1 MSRHGSYRGVSLVV
15 LAASVAWLAA
25 DRAAADNRQG
35 QVTQASLDFATN
47 EITII
52 GSHLPRHPSVVL
64 GGTDL
69 GEPLRSSATQIVAS
83 LANVAGISNEPGDY
97 LLAVCGPRSVHG
109 RALAAEAGPTG
120 GEDGRGGYRHCNTTF
135 VVTVGATG
143 PEGPQ
148 GPPGEKGDRGD
159 VGPQGLPGPQGP
171 PGPQGLTG
179 AQGPQGPA
187 GPQGPVGPRGPAGP
201 QAVLNAVVNSDGS
214 VLVSSVAAGASLTV
228 TRTGPGDYRVEVAG
242 LGNSCPIAVANAFAN
257 VLMFL
262 NGGFC
267 GGGTFTTTFETGDGQ
282 DHPFAMVVVGVG
294 PVSADA
300 APALDAARVALP

>member
-1 MSRHGSYRGVSLVV
+1 MGRHGSYRRVSQVV
-15 LAASVAWLAA
+15 LAAAVAGFAA
-25 DRAAADNRQG
+25 DRATADNRQG
-35 QVTQASLDFATN
+35 QVTQASLDFAAN

-109 RALAAEAGPTG
+109 RALAAEAAPTD
-120 GEDGRGGYRHCNTTF
+120 GEGGRGGYRHCNTTF
-135 VVTVGATG
+135 VVTVGAIG

-171 PGPQGLTG
+171 
-179 AQGPQGPA
+179 QGPQGPI
-187 GPQGPVGPRGPAGP
+187 GPRGPAGP
-201 QAVLNAVVNSDGS
+201 QAVLNAVVNADGS
-214 VLVSSVAAGASLTV
+214 LLVSSVAAGASLTV
-228 TRTGPGDYRVEVAG
+228 TRTGPGDYRVEITG
-242 LGNSCPIAVANAFAN
+242 LGTSCPIAVANAFGN

-262 NGGFC
+262 NGGGC
-267 GGGTFTTTFETGDGQ
+267 GGGTLTTTVETGDGL
-282 DHPFAMVVVGVG
+282 DHPFAMVAVGVG